1 MRRAASIVGAAAS
14 VAFLALALFAQPAP
28 AFEPATREEVVA
40 MVTRVQAK
48 FKKDGLEAAVA
59 AVNDPSAAE
68 FHIRDLYAFI
78 YLEGVCLANGARPAL
93 VGKNLISL
101 KDQDGKYLIKEML
114 AIANG
119 PGSGWLTYKWPSPI
133 TNKIEDRGA
142 YIEKMGD
149 YFVGVGY
156 DR

>member
-1 MRRAASIVGAAAS
+1 MLRGLLVCMLAAVLAATAAAAAEDLS
-14 VAFLALALFAQPAP
+14 PKQQAAFDMVKRAQ
-28 AFEPATREEVVA
+28 A
-40 MVTRVQAK
+40 M
-48 FKKDGLEAAVA
+48 FKLDGLDATIA
-59 AVNDPSAAE
+59 AVNDKSTPE
-68 FHIRDLYAFI
+68 FHDGDLYVFI
-78 YLEGVCLANGARPAL
+78 YDKDGVCLANGARPAL

-101 KDQDGKYLIKEML
+101 KDQDGKYLIRDML
-114 AIANG
+114 DIAYG
-119 PGSGWLTYKWPSPI
+119 PGSGWLTYKWPSPV

>member
-1 MRRAASIVGAAAS
+1 MRTRVCGVAVSLVFLCGAFFASSAM
-14 VAFLALALFAQPAP
+14 AFQRSSK
-28 AFEPATREEVVA
+28 EDVVA
-40 MVTRVQAK
+40 MVTRVQEK
-48 FKKDGLEAAVA
+48 FKTDGLAATIE
-59 AVNDPSAAE
+59 AVNDKSTPE

-101 KDQDGKYLIKEML
+101 KDQDGKYLIQEML
-114 AIANG
+114 AIAKG
-119 PGSGWLTYKWPSPI
+119 PGRGWLTYKWPSPV
-133 TNKIEDRGA
+133 TNTIEDRGA

-156 DR
+156 DQ